1 MSVEIVEAVRVKYPT
16 PLGAEHGACLI
27 AIAQALGGGA
37 GLLKKDWGTFV
48 RLPDGTAVAQDIIC
62 YPNGRIFD
70 CLADGEGAAVPAWSE
85 AYGSPISDLSR
96 YYAVS
101 AAPVPPPVPEAPKPP
116 VRDSETP
123 VRDSETCKALDA
135 MAEVLDAIRE
145 LRLEQAEQYDAL
157 RSQLARLEDANR
169 LPRKVQIGRWSGV
182 GQVSGIDESQGEK

>member
-37 GLLKKDWGTFV
+37 GLLLKDYGTHV
-48 RLPDGTAVAQDIIC
+48 TLPNGVKVSQDIIC

-85 AYGSPISDLSR
+85 AHGSPISDLSR

-101 AAPVPPPVPEAPKPP
+101 AAPPPVPGPPAPPVPPPIPP
-116 VRDSETP
+116 V
-123 VRDSETCKALDA
+123 TCRAPEA
-135 MAEVLDAIRE
+135 MAEVLDAIHE

-169 LPRKVQIGRWSGV
+169 KPRAFVGSARFIGRIDGEVSGV
-182 GQVSGIDESQGEK
+182 